1 MLKLIS
7 PFLKQLCNSFLDLA
21 PILTVVLLFQILV
34 IRQPVADVFSLITGT
49 LFVVLGLT
57 LFIQGLELSLF
68 PLGESMA
75 YAFARKG
82 SLFWLLSFAFCL
94 GFSAAIAE
102 PALMAVAEKAAEIA
116 SAGKIIDRSQ
126 AAQNNYAL
134 GLRVTVAFSVG
145 LAILIGVFRIIR
157 GWPVYYPVFCAYLC
171 VAILTPFAPADVI
184 GIAYDVGGIATSTIT
199 VPLVTALG
207 VGLATAIKGR
217 NPMTDG
223 FGLVVF
229 ASLMPMVF
237 VMAYGMAV

>member
-7 PFLKQLCNSFLDLA
+7 PFLKQLFNGFLDLA

-57 LFIQGLELSLF
+57 LFIQGLEQSLF

-82 SLFWLLSFAFCL
+82 SLFWLLTFAFCL

-102 PALMAVAEKAAEIA
+102 PALMAVAAKAAEIA
-116 SAGKIIDRSQ
+116 SAGKIIERSQ
-126 AAQNNYAL
+126 TAQNNYAL
-134 GLRVTVAFSVG
+134 GLRITVAFSVG
-145 LAILIGVFRIIR
+145 LAILIGVLRIIR
-157 GWPVYYPVFCAYLC
+157 GWPVYYPIFCAYGC
-171 VAILTPFAPADVI
+171 IAVITPFAPAEII
-184 GIAYDVGGIATSTIT
+184 GIAYDIGGIATSAIT
-199 VPLVTALG
+199 VPLLTALG

-229 ASLMPMVF
+229 ASLTPMIF
-237 VMAYGMAV
+237 VMAYGMLR